1 MKDLT
6 MQTYTLTDARNRHG
20 EVFDRAVVEPVLLT
34 KQSRPS
40 HVILSAQ
47 AYQALVERLS
57 ELEDLALA
65 RAAEVARHQSQMVG
79 TESFRAELKRL
90 ADGKA

>member
-1 MKDLT
+1 

-47 AYQALVERLS
+47 AYQTLIERLT
-57 ELEDLALA
+57 ELEDLALG
-65 RAAEVARHQSQMVG
+65 REAEVALSQSQMVG
-79 TESFRAELKRL
+79 TESFTAQLKRL
-90 ADGKA
+90 VDGEA

>member
-1 MKDLT
+1 

-47 AYQALVERLS
+47 AYEALVTRLT
-57 ELEDLALA
+57 ELEDLALG
-65 RAAEVARHQSQMVG
+65 RAAEVALSQSQTVG
-79 TESFRAELKRL
+79 SDFFTTELRRYLKM
-90 ADGKA
+90 DTSE

>member
-1 MKDLT
+1 

-47 AYQALVERLS
+47 AYQTLIERLT
-57 ELEDLALA
+57 ELEDLALG
-65 RAAEVARHQSQMVG
+65 REAEVALNQSQMVG
-79 TESFRAELKRL
+79 TESFTAQLKQL
-90 ADGKA
+90 VDGEA

>member
-1 MKDLT
+1 
-6 MQTYTLTDARNRHG
+6 MQTYTLTDARNHHG
-20 EVFDRAVVEPVLLT
+20 EIFDRAVVEPVLLT

-57 ELEDLALA
+57 ELEELALG
-65 RAAEVARHQSQMVG
+65 RAAEVALSQSQMLG
-79 TESFRAELKRL
+79 SQSFTAELKRL
-90 ADGKA
+90 ANGKA